1 MDLTPQAAPD
11 LRRILIVSAGGF
23 GRTVLG
29 MVRDDPASGKEWRI
43 AGFLDSRKE
52 MADKTSLPVFGD
64 PLTYQRQPGEEFICA
79 LGDPR
84 QRRRYAAPLLEQGA
98 VFMNLCTG
106 LIDYG
111 GPVMGQGCVFE
122 QYVRTGVDLRMGDF
136 VIVQST
142 TIIGYEVRIGSYVTI
157 GSFVFIGGGVEIGDD
172 VIIHPH
178 ATILPGV
185 KIGAGAVI
193 GAGSVVIKDVPPG
206 VTMMGNPAKIFQF
219 K

>member
-1 MDLTPQAAPD
+1 MDMTAP

-43 AGFLDSRKE
+43 TGFLDGRANLAAK
-52 MADKTSLPVFGD
+52 APLPIVGD
-64 PLTYQRQPGEEFICA
+64 PLTYHAQPGEEFICA
-79 LGDPR
+79 LGLPA
-84 QRRRYAAPLLEQGA
+84 QRRRYAAPLLAQGA

-106 LIDYG
+106 LVDYG
-111 GPVMGQGCVFE
+111 GPSMGQGCLFE
-122 QYVRTGVDLRMGDF
+122 QYVRTGVDVRMGDF
-136 VIVQST
+136 VIIQST
-142 TIIGYEVRIGSYVTI
+142 TIIGYEVTIGSYVTI
-157 GSFVFIGGGVEIGDD
+157 GSFVFVGGQVTIGDD

-185 KIGAGAVI
+185 TIGAGAVI
-193 GAGSVVIKDVPPG
+193 GAGSVVIKDVPSG
-206 VTMMGNPAKIFQF
+206 VTMMGNPARIFQF